1 MIIKSKLNV
10 NREVAIP
17 EILNK
22 LQAKTAVEVGVFK
35 AQFSKHLLKNWKGT
49 LWMVDPWRA
58 FEEGE
63 GYVDASNHKRHQTAY
78 LEAMQNIKGYESR
91 AFMLRG
97 LSLDMVSRFEDN
109 SLDLVYIDGNH
120 AYDWVKEDIELWWP
134 KIKKGGTI
142 AGHDYLDLDWPSGN
156 FADNGKDKHIWMKG
170 AEHEEAHYAGLFGVN
185 PAVDEF
191 ADKNNLKIVLTKEW
205 LGTWI
210 IEKLN
215 G

>member
-1 MIIKSKLNV
+1 MANKLRIEES
-10 NREVAIP
+10 REEAIP
-17 EILNK
+17 RILNT
-22 LQAKTAVEVGVFK
+22 LEAKEAVEVGVFK
-35 AQFSKHLLKNWKGT
+35 AQFSKHLLENWQGT

-63 GYVDASNHKRHQTAY
+63 GYVDASNHKEHQTAY
-78 LEAMQNIKGYESR
+78 LESMQNIEGYESR

-97 LSLDMVSRFEDN
+97 LSSDMASRFKDD

-134 KIKKGGTI
+134 KLKKNGVL
-142 AGHDYLDLDWPSGN
+142 AGHDYLNMPWNGDH
-156 FADNGKDKHIWMKG
+156 FAENGKDKHIWMQGPESDQKPI
-170 AEHEEAHYAGLFGVN
+170 YAGLFGVN

-191 ADKNNLKIVLTKEW
+191 ADKNNLTVVLTKEW

-210 IEKLN
+210 IEK
-215 G
+215 

>member
-1 MIIKSKLNV
+1 MIKLEE
-10 NREVAIP
+10 NRETVIP
-17 EILNK
+17 QILNK
-22 LQAKTAVEVGVFK
+22 IGARQAVEVGVFK
-35 AQFSKHLLKNWKGT
+35 GQFSKHLLENWAGQ

-63 GYVDASNHKRHQTAY
+63 GYVDASNHKEHETAW
-78 LEAMQNIKGYESR
+78 LETIKNIEGYEAR

-97 LSLDMVSRFEDN
+97 LSSDMASRFRDG

-134 KIKKGGTI
+134 KLRPGGVL
-142 AGHDYLDLDWPSGN
+142 AGHDYLDLKWQEGA
-156 FADNGKDKHIWMKG
+156 FAENGKDKHIWMRG
-170 AEHEEAHYAGLFGVN
+170 PEANDEEIYAGLFGVN

-191 ADKNNLKIVLTKEW
+191 VELNNLSLVVTKEW

-210 IEKLN
+210 LEKAWN
-215 G
+215 Q

>member
-1 MIIKSKLNV
+1 MVNKSKLNV
-10 NREVAIP
+10 SREVAIP

-22 LQAKTAVEVGVFK
+22 IGAKEAVEVGVFK
-35 AQFSKHLLKNWKGT
+35 AQFSKHLLKNWDGT
-49 LWMVDPWRA
+49 LWLVDPWRA

-63 GYVDASNHKRHQTAY
+63 GYVDASNHKKHQTAY
-78 LEAMQNIKGYESR
+78 LEAMQNIEGFESR

-97 LSLDMVSRFEDN
+97 LSSDMASRFEDN

-134 KIKKGGTI
+134 KIKKGGVI
-142 AGHDYLDLDWPSGN
+142 AGHDYLDMDWKEGMW
-156 FADNGKDKHIWMKG
+156 ADNGKDKHIWMSG
-170 AEHEEAHYAGLFGVN
+170 AESGGEQIYAGLFGVN

-191 ADKNNLKIVLTKEW
+191 AELNNLKVVLTKEW

-210 IEKLN
+210 IEK
-215 G
+215 